1 MSARH
6 RQDTALSGFG
16 TDVIRLDF
24 PFGGAASLV
33 IHGGLI
39 FATMFA
45 WQVAPRIMPEDV
57 ISVEVVSDTPSVLG
71 ENAAPETAQVGV
83 DTPNPSPL
91 PQPLESS
98 PAPASPQ
105 PETLPPPSQ
114 IAPAIPLPPPPP
126 SQPVAAPL
134 PTPPPPPLP
143 TPAARATPNPRPL
156 PQTPTRPPPPPP
168 SAVVKAPVPQR
179 APAPAR
185 PGRAREAASTP
196 TEFDLSAAS
205 AAASGADSGGRRSP
219 ELASRGSAGRVGRA
233 GGGAALTG
241 DLEAALRAQLKECW
255 AEPAD
260 LSNPASLI
268 VDVSIEL
275 GIDGRL
281 RGAPVLVRPTSRAGA
296 SNSLNVA
303 IDNALRAV
311 NQCAPFTLPPDR
323 HDQWRQVRFSFD
335 PRRMARP

>member
-1 MSARH
+1 MSALGRH
-6 RQDTALSGFG
+6 DTGLTGFG
-16 TDVIRLDF
+16 TDTIRSDL
-24 PFGGAASLV
+24 PLGGAASLL
-33 IHGGLI
+33 IHGGLVL
-39 FATMFA
+39 ATLFA

-57 ISVEVVSDTPSVLG
+57 ISVDVVSDTPSVKG

-83 DTPNPSPL
+83 ETPNPSPL

-105 PETLPPPSQ
+105 PEALPPPSEV
-114 IAPAIPLPPPPP
+114 APALPPPMPTPRMAPILPPPPP
-126 SQPVAAPL
+126 AR
-134 PTPPPPPLP
+134 LP
-143 TPAARATPNPRPL
+143 TPAPSARAAPKPL

-168 SAVVKAPVPQR
+168 PSSVAKAQAPQR
-179 APAPAR
+179 APAPSR
-185 PGRAREAASTP
+185 PGRAREATNAP
-196 TEFDLSAAS
+196 AEFDLSAAS
-205 AAASGADSGGRRSP
+205 ATASGADSGGRRSP
-219 ELASRGSAGRVGRA
+219 QLSSRGSAGRVGRA

-241 DLEAALRAQLKECW
+241 DLEAALRSQLKECW

-260 LSNPASLI
+260 LSNAASLI
-268 VDVSIEL
+268 VDINIEL
-275 GIDGRL
+275 SIDGRL
-281 RGAPVLVRPTSRAGA
+281 VGTPDLARPASRAGA

-323 HDQWRQVRFSFD
+323 YEQWRQVRFSFD